1 MRVAPLRGPAWEGSV
16 VSIAQPVPQR
26 GTFMGTTLPYS
37 HLCIRTSTA
46 GLRPRRPDRPITRDE
61 GDSWSRRCQG
71 RLTSAFPVLAP
82 RLVSPSLRLSHA
94 VRPSRRPNALC
105 ALFQT
110 PTHPGQ
116 RLLQGEWPAMIS
128 LPGMPIGKHALPVC
142 LAMLMLLLTV
152 AFTTACGGGGS
163 LTGGGD
169 PLSIIAPKAVEIE
182 IYSVDTY
189 LGQDLPDELRE
200 RLHRSAAGLRSL
212 RHRLRGC

>member
-1 MRVAPLRGPAWEGSV
+1 
-16 VSIAQPVPQR
+16 
-26 GTFMGTTLPYS
+26 
-37 HLCIRTSTA
+37 
-46 GLRPRRPDRPITRDE
+46 
-61 GDSWSRRCQG
+61 
-71 RLTSAFPVLAP
+71 
-82 RLVSPSLRLSHA
+82 
-94 VRPSRRPNALC
+94 
-105 ALFQT
+105 
-110 PTHPGQ
+110 
-116 RLLQGEWPAMIS
+116 MIS

-189 LGQDLPDELRE
+189 LAQDLPDELRE
-200 RLHRSAAGLRSL
+200 ELHRSAAGLRSL